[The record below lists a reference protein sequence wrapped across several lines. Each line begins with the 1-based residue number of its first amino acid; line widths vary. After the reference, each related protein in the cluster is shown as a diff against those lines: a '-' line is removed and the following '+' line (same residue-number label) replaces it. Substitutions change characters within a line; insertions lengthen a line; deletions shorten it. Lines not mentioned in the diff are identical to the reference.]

1 MSANPKHYYTLEE
14 YFALEKVGHARYEYW
29 DGDIVCM
36 SGGSPEHGQIAGNI
50 HGELHG
56 QLKGGRCKS
65 LTSDIAINTPTFPP
79 YRYPD
84 ASVVCGEP
92 VFTRISG
99 IGTLSNP
106 VVVFEVLSASTESA
120 DRGRKLQAYRAIE
133 TLQEYVLVSQTQP
146 QITHY
151 VKQDNG
157 EWQSFDIAD
166 LTAIISLNSID
177 CSLLLS
183 DIYAGIRFD

>member
-1 MSANPKHYYTLEE
+1 MSANPNHYYTLEE
-14 YFALEKVGHARYEYW
+14 YFAVEKVGHARYEYW

-36 SGGSPEHGQIAGNI
+36 SGGSAEHGQIAGNI
-50 HGELHG
+50 HGELYV
-56 QLKGGRCKS
+56 QLKGRRCKS
-65 LTSDIAINTPTFPP
+65 FISEIPINTPNFPP

-84 ASVVCGEP
+84 VSVACEEN
-92 VFTRISG
+92 FEKILG
-99 IGTLSNP
+99 IDTLTNP

-120 DRGRKLQAYRAIE
+120 DRWRKLQAYRAIE
-133 TLQEYVLVSQTQP
+133 TLQEYLLVSQSQP

-157 EWQSFDIAD
+157 EWQSFDIAG
-166 LTAIISLNSID
+166 LIATISLNSID
-177 CSLLLS
+177 CGLLLS

>member
-36 SGGSPEHGQIAGNI
+36 SGGSPEHSRISGNLYF
-50 HGELHG
+50 HLRL
-56 QLKGGRCKS
+56 QLQGRTCEVF
-65 LTSDIAINTPTFPP
+65 TSDTPISTPTLPP

-84 ASVVCGEP
+84 VSVACSGAN
-92 VFTRISG
+92 FQRIKG
-99 IGTLSNP
+99 IGALINP
-106 VVVFEVLSASTESA
+106 ILIAEVLSQHTEAA
-120 DRGRKLQAYRAIE
+120 DRGAKFEAYRAID
-133 TLQEYVLVSQTQP
+133 TVQEYLLVSQSRP

-166 LTAIISLNSID
+166 LTATISLNSIG
-177 CSLLLS
+177 CNLLLS
-183 DIYAGIRFD
+183 DIYAGLRFD

>member
-36 SGGSPEHGQIAGNI
+36 SGGSKEHARIGGNI
-50 HGELHG
+50 FSELHQ
-56 QLKGGRCKS
+56 QLKGRNCEAFNS
-65 LTSDIAINTPTFPP
+65 EIPINTPNFPP

-84 ASVVCGEP
+84 VSVACGEN
-92 VFTRISG
+92 FEKILG
-99 IGTLSNP
+99 IDTLTNP

-133 TLQEYVLVSQTQP
+133 TLQEYVLVSQSQP

-157 EWQSFDIAD
+157 EWFSYDIAD
-166 LTAIISLNSID
+166 LTATISLNSIN